1 MRKILIIA
9 PLLILMAA
17 IAYFMIYK
25 QMPHY
30 ALQQV
35 EKATVKRNQAL
46 FEKYVDVDA
55 LSESLARQFVSYA
68 TRYKD
73 AEIAGQ
79 DPQAIAREYTP
90 ELNNVFKTIVIDY
103 IQHGKYPSAGTTVAT
118 TNRSPEAMLMQLQDY
133 IVNRLEFAGFS
144 TVRIGDGYADLTA
157 DFFSPSQTSSH
168 RLELK
173 MADKGKYWQ
182 IVEISNLDQFLK
194 SIESL

>member
-1 MRKILIIA
+1 
-9 PLLILMAA
+9 MAA

-103 IQHGKYPSAGTTVAT
+103 IQHGKYPSAWHYG
-118 TNRSPEAMLMQLQDY
+118 NYYQKIPRSHADAITGLHRKPAGVCRLQY
-133 IVNRLEFAGFS
+133 CPL
-144 TVRIGDGYADLTA
+144 
-157 DFFSPSQTSSH
+157 
-168 RLELK
+168 
-173 MADKGKYWQ
+173 
-182 IVEISNLDQFLK
+182 
-194 SIESL
+194 